1 MCNLVALLTCPP
13 GMGFASFR
21 TSHAAVGIQESLGA
35 ALLAHCWEVLGESR
49 NMSRLPLVTLTYILN
64 TFKQEKSREQ
74 FLRQDNVSPRH
85 PCR

>member
-35 ALLAHCWEVLGESR
+35 VLLAHCWEVLGNPETC
-49 NMSRLPLVTLTYILN
+49 PG
-64 TFKQEKSREQ
+64 F
-74 FLRQDNVSPRH
+74 H
-85 PCR
+85 W